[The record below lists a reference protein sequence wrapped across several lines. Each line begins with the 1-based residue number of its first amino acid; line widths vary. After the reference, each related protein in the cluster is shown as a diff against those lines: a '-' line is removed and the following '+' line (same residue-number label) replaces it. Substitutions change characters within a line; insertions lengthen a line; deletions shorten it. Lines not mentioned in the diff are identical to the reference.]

1 MQNDQGMDPKL
12 VTIATETYSRA
23 EILKTRLESEGIEC
37 VLANINLI
45 HPGTPGGV
53 KVKIREKD
61 LKRALT
67 ALQDFKLET
76 GEIVNEEEIVEIK
89 RLLVPI
95 DFSDYSR
102 NACRFAIRMA
112 EKLRAEVEL
121 LYAYY
126 SPDLIT
132 VPYDE
137 SFAFDGN
144 LTPHMESIREQAKQS
159 LEQYVKELKKEMK
172 EENIAGVPLDYML
185 VDGSVADVILK
196 AGDIY
201 QSDMIVLGMRGAGKR
216 KSDFIGSSTR
226 KVIEKATIPVLAI
239 PENCWFDEKNWSNK
253 IIYATDFDESDFTAI
268 RKLMGLVSR
277 FDMKVYCIHVGGKL
291 SDYWEKIKMEGLRE
305 YFKSSYPGFRVECIL
320 LDNPDVME
328 GLDEFIRKT
337 NVDIISLTTHKRNII
352 TKWLYPS
359 LAQKLFYHTNI
370 PLLVFHSV
378 S

>member
-1 MQNDQGMDPKL
+1 MDQKL
-12 VTIATETYSRA
+12 VTVATETYSRA

-37 VLANINLI
+37 VLANVNLI

-53 KVKIREKD
+53 KVKISESD
-61 LKRALT
+61 LKRALK
-67 ALQDFKLET
+67 ALRDFKLET
-76 GEIVNEEEIVEIK
+76 GEVTNEEEIIEIK
-89 RLLVPI
+89 RLLVPV

-126 SPDLIT
+126 SPDMIT
-132 VPYDE
+132 VSYDE
-137 SFAFDGN
+137 SFSFNGN
-144 LTPHMESIREQAKQS
+144 LTTHVESIREQAEIS
-159 LEQYVKELKKEMK
+159 LEKYVGELKEEMEK
-172 EENIAGVPLDYML
+172 DNVKGVAIDFTLI
-185 VDGSVADVILK
+185 DGSVADVILK

-201 QSDMIVLGMRGAGKR
+201 QSDLIVLGMRGAGKR
-216 KSDFIGSSTR
+216 KPDFIGSSAR
-226 KVIEKATIPVLAI
+226 KVMEKATIPVLAI
-239 PENCWFDEKNWSNK
+239 PENCSFDGKKWSNH

-277 FDMKVYCIHVGGKL
+277 FDMKVYCIHVGEKITG
-291 SDYWEKIKMEGLRE
+291 YWEKIKMEGLRE
-305 YFKSSYPGFRVECIL
+305 YFKASYPGFRVECIL

-328 GLDEFIRKT
+328 GLDEFIRET
-337 NVDIISLTTHKRNII
+337 NVDIISLTTHKRNIL

-370 PLLVFHSV
+370 PLLVFHSR

>member
-1 MQNDQGMDPKL
+1 MDRKL
-12 VTIATETYSRA
+12 VTIATESYSRA

-37 VLANINLI
+37 VLANVNLI

-53 KVKIREKD
+53 KVKIGEKD
-61 LKRALT
+61 LKRALK

-76 GEIVNEEEIVEIK
+76 EEIANEEEIIEIK

-126 SPDLIT
+126 SPDMIT

-144 LTPHMESIREQAKQS
+144 LTTHLEGIREQATTS
-159 LEQYVKELKKEMK
+159 LEKYIEELRKEMEREK
-172 EENIAGVPLDYML
+172 ITGITLDYTL
-185 VDGSVADVILK
+185 IDGLVADVILK

-201 QSDMIVLGMRGAGKR
+201 QSDLIVLGMRGAGKR

-239 PENCWFDEKNWSNK
+239 PENCSFDEKNWSNK

-268 RKLMGLVSR
+268 RKLMGLVSS
-277 FDMKVYCIHVGGKL
+277 FDMKVYCIHVGEKIA
-291 SDYWEKIKMEGLRE
+291 DYWEKIKMEGLRE

-328 GLDEFIRKT
+328 GLDEFIRET
-337 NVDIISLTTHKRNII
+337 NVDIISLTTHKRNIL

-359 LAQKLFYHTNI
+359 LAQKLFFHTNI
-370 PLLVFHSV
+370 PLLVFHSTN
-378 S
+378 

>member
-1 MQNDQGMDPKL
+1 MDPKL

-37 VLANINLI
+37 ILTNVNLI

-53 KVKIREKD
+53 KVKISEKD
-61 LKRALT
+61 LKQALK
-67 ALQDFKLET
+67 ALRDFKLET
-76 GEIVNEEEIVEIK
+76 GEIANEDEIVEIK

-112 EKLRAEVEL
+112 EKLRAGVEL

-126 SPDLIT
+126 SPDVIT

-137 SFAFDGN
+137 SFAFDGS
-144 LTPHMESIREQAKQS
+144 LTTHLESIREQAGMS
-159 LEQYVKELKKEMK
+159 LEKYVEELKKDMEK
-172 EENIAGVPLDYML
+172 QKIKGVTLDYTL
-185 VDGSVADVILK
+185 IDGLVADVILK

-201 QSDMIVLGMRGAGKR
+201 QSDLIVIGMRGAGKR
-216 KSDFIGSSTR
+216 KPDFIGSSTR

-239 PENCWFDEKNWSNK
+239 PENCSFDEKKWSNK

-277 FDMKVYCIHVGGKL
+277 FDMKVYCIHVGEKIEG
-291 SDYWEKIKMEGLRE
+291 YWEKIKMEGLRE

-328 GLDEFIRKT
+328 GLDEFIRMT

-370 PLLVFHSV
+370 PLLVFHSTN
-378 S
+378 